1 MVETTQKTIKYPE
14 FKELFNVFIRYCLSQ
29 YKLILL
35 LIIVGGVI
43 GLIYGKSQSPNYV
56 GVSTFIIEDKSG
68 SRGGGISG
76 LASQFGI
83 DVASLTGGGAGL
95 FEGENIFEIMKSRI
109 IVDKVLNSKIEED
122 VPEKGMTLAQYY
134 LIKSGLDQKL
144 KSKQIDAVKLFSHQE
159 KALDRNTQIIKD
171 SVSNILYNNI
181 VNGKVNIEK
190 QNKKSS
196 IITLSV
202 SSTDQV
208 FTKNFTD
215 KLLKETSNLYIEIKT
230 GNLSRNIAQLQL
242 KVDSLQYILNSKSDI
257 RNYINLS
264 APYEGASR
272 DKTVATALYTDVVK
286 NLESMRLSL
295 INQTPV
301 IQVLDS
307 PRYPILNQKVMARFY
322 LLIGAMIGFL
332 ISFFY
337 ILYKYTS
344 K

>member
-1 MVETTQKTIKYPE
+1 MSENAPKTIKYPE
-14 FKELFNVFIRYCLSQ
+14 FKELVRQFLGYCLSQ
-29 YKLILL
+29 YKIFIALVL
-35 LIIVGGVI
+35 VGGGI
-43 GLIYGKSQSPNYV
+43 GLFYGKQLPPNYV
-56 GVSTFIIEDKSG
+56 GVSTFIIEDKTG

-83 DVASLTGGGAGL
+83 DVGSLTGGGAGL
-95 FEGENIFEIMKSRI
+95 FEGENVFEIMKSRI

-122 VPEKGMTLAQYY
+122 VPEKGMTLAQLY
-134 LIKSGLDQKL
+134 LTKSGLSQKF
-144 KSKQIDAVKLFSHQE
+144 KSKQIDAIALFASQE
-159 KALDRNTQIIKD
+159 KLGDRKQQIIKD
-171 SVSNILYNNI
+171 SISNILYNNI

-196 IITLSV
+196 IITLTV

-215 KLLKETSNLYIEIKT
+215 KLLKETGNLYIEIKT

-257 RNYINLS
+257 RNFINLS

-286 NLESMRLSL
+286 NLESMKLSL

-301 IQVLDS
+301 IQILDS

-322 LLIGAMIGFL
+322 FLIGALIGFGL
-332 ISFFY
+332 SLFY
-337 ILYKYTS
+337 TLYKYTS

>member
-1 MVETTQKTIKYPE
+1 MSDNAPKTIKYPE
-14 FKELFNVFIRYCLSQ
+14 FKELAGRFIKYCLSQ
-29 YKLILL
+29 YKIIVTLIL
-35 LIIVGGVI
+35 IGGGI
-43 GLIYGKSQSPNYV
+43 GLFYGKQQPPNYV
-56 GVSTFIIEDKSG
+56 GVSTFIIEDKTG

-83 DVASLTGGGAGL
+83 DVGSLTGGGAGL
-95 FEGENIFEIMKSRI
+95 FEGENVFEIMKSRI

-144 KSKQIDAVKLFSHQE
+144 KSKQIDAIALFSKQE
-159 KALDRNTQIIKD
+159 SISDRKKQIIKD

-208 FTKNFTD
+208 FTKNFTE
-215 KLLKETSNLYIEIKT
+215 KLLKETGNLYIEIKT

-242 KVDSLQYILNSKSDI
+242 KVDSLQNILNSKSDI

-264 APYEGASR
+264 APYEGAAR

-286 NLESMRLSL
+286 NLESMKLSL

-301 IQVLDS
+301 IQILDS

-322 LLIGAMIGFL
+322 LVIGSLIGLA
-332 ISFFY
+332 ISLFY